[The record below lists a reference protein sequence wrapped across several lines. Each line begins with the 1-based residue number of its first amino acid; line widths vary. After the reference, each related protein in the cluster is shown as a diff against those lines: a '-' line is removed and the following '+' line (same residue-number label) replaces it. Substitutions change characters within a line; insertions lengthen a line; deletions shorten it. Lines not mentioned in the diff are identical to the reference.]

1 MKFRNILLSVATA
14 ALALAGC
21 KEPEPVPVI
30 EPKFDINTTTADLD
44 PTEQSLTIQLTA
56 TIDWQ
61 LKDYTP
67 EVKSWVTVSPE
78 SGKGSE
84 SAQTITISVTANTG
98 ADRTADIT
106 FYGNKACNA
115 TLKISQKGD
124 KGDASEITVA
134 EFLKNKD
141 TNTEYTLKGAIGN
154 ISKSASYYGFY
165 LKDETGEVC
174 CPFPEN
180 WEEYS
185 GSLHTGDQ
193 VSIKGK
199 YDYYESKSQEQ
210 LANGIIITHTAKAVQ
225 DVQPLT
231 VAEFL
236 SKADAYA
243 IYRLTGTVA
252 SAVDKQY
259 CSFTLQDATG
269 SIKVYTVNN
278 ASEWGS
284 KVKQG
289 GTVTLRGAY
298 QLYTDKNGKST
309 HEVVDAEIES
319 FEEGDGL
326 TVKSATVAEVIAEA
340 SETTIYKLKG
350 KINNWQTG
358 TNNSGKTWYQFDL
371 KDDTGSILVYSFTNI
386 EDWLDKGISVN
397 GNIVELE
404 GNYQF
409 YAQKS
414 QHEIVN
420 AKILSVEK
428 GSDDGGDT
436 PPTPGPS
443 EPTSW
448 TEVTV
453 AEFIAKPVNTT
464 DWYQLTGTIT
474 SIASTVYG
482 NFYIQDEAGDQLYVY
497 GMTDKWVGSND
508 KSFANIGLAAGDIVT
523 FRTLRAEY
531 NGTPQ
536 AGGSDVPA
544 YYISHE
550 KGKPVEIPAGSV
562 TLTFPDEN
570 SANNKVG
577 AYTKSWTAK
586 AGSCSF
592 TMANFNNNNWKDWT
606 CVKCGR
612 KSDPSVASIS
622 TDQALTAKI
631 AKVVIN
637 FDTVTAGDLNSA
649 TLNIASDAGFSNVV
663 ASVPLT
669 GIKAGAFEVAIPAD
683 KQAAGLYYQ
692 IVFDCKVSSESK
704 NGFVQISKLVFQA
717 AE

>member
-1 MKFRNILLSVATA
+1 MKFRNILLSVAAA
-14 ALALAGC
+14 ALAIAGC
-21 KEPEPVPVI
+21 KEPEPVPVVGP
-30 EPKFDINTTTADLD
+30 EVEINTDIADLD
-44 PTEQSLTIQLTA
+44 PSEQSFTIQLTS

-61 LKDYTP
+61 LKDYTS
-67 EVKSWVTVSPE
+67 EVKSWVTVNPE

-106 FYGNKACNA
+106 FYGNKAYNA
-115 TLKISQKGD
+115 TLKINQKGD

-134 EFLKNKD
+134 EFLNLKD
-141 TNTEYTLKGAIGN
+141 TNTEYTLKGAVGN

-180 WEEYS
+180 WDEYS

-199 YDYYESKSQEQ
+199 YDFYQQKSQEQ
-210 LANGIIITHTAKAVQ
+210 LANGIILTHTAKAVQ
-225 DVQPLT
+225 DVQSLT

-252 SAVDKQY
+252 STVTAQY
-259 CSFTLQDATG
+259 CSFTLKDDTG
-269 SIKVYTVNN
+269 SVVVYTVNN

-298 QLYTDKNGKST
+298 QLYVKDGKST
-309 HEVVDAEIES
+309 PEVIDADIES

-326 TVKSATVAEVIAEA
+326 TVKSATVSEVIAEA

-350 KINNWQTG
+350 SINNWQTG
-358 TNNSGKTWYQFDL
+358 TNSSGKTWYQFDL
-371 KDDTGSILVYSFTNI
+371 KDATGSILVYSFTNI

-404 GNYQF
+404 GNYQY

-443 EPTSW
+443 EPTTW
-448 TEVTV
+448 TAVTV

-523 FRTLRAEY
+523 FRTLRADY

-536 AGGSDVPA
+536 AGGNPIPA

-550 KGKPVEIPAGSV
+550 KGKTVEVPAGSV

-586 AGSCSF
+586 TGSCSF

-704 NGFVQISKLVFQA
+704 NGFVQISKLVFLA